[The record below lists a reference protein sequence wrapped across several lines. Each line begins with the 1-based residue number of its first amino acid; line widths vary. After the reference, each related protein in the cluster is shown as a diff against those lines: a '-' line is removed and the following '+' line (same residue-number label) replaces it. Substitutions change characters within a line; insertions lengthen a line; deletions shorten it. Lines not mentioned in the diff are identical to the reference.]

1 MHYFAESPRAEDL
14 VRRELWI
21 ASPSPLRSLF
31 FFFFEREEVF
41 RVPKRGNSGQGGKV
55 SETLA
60 MDEGKDNVKSC

>member
-1 MHYFAESPRAEDL
+1 MDRLSFATSF
-14 VRRELWI
+14 
-21 ASPSPLRSLF
+21 SL